1 MVFLHVDSGC
11 AIPTTGDM
19 VVNVGDIRNV
29 FIIKKNTKLI
39 IKKSIHLCG

>member
-11 AIPTTGDM
+11 AIPTIGDM

-29 FIIKKNTKLI
+29 FIIKKEYKINN
-39 IKKSIHLCG
+39 